1 MLTEKDYC
9 DYEICV
15 ALKELGYKVPTSAYY
30 MPHHKDLIWVSNPF
44 RGGYVIDCFYSH
56 NSLPKDVMTAN
67 FIDAPT
73 LWEAQK
79 WLREEKG
86 MLVDSMV
93 FADNS
98 IDADGKVVDRW
109 IYYSCAILNTS
120 TAEFIR
126 SYDQSDEYDTYEEAL
141 LEGIKEAV
149 KLLMEK

>member
-9 DYEICV
+9 DYETCV
-15 ALKELGYKVPTSAYY
+15 ALKELGYVGICDAYY
-30 MPHHKDLIWVSNPF
+30 ELTGTKEYNRDSFEILYTREFIHPDD
-44 RGGYVIDCFYSH
+44 IDR
-56 NSLPKDVMTAN
+56 VA
-67 FIDAPT
+67 AP
-73 LWEAQK
+73 LLYQAQK

-149 KLLMEK
+149 KILKEK